1 MKGFSVNAYQNKAY
15 YKLENSY
22 YCKSFVYEL
31 TMGYNSLIFFNL
43 YSLELC
49 KKVLTEKAVT
59 KLSTLW
65 QR

>member
-43 YSLELC
+43 SLELC
-49 KKVLTEKAVT
+49 KKSFDRK
-59 KLSTLW
+59 SSH
-65 QR
+65 